1 MTTRRSYRNAF
12 LEDGFVHLPNVF
24 DARTVDL
31 ALRCWQWSIENAGP
45 SSSRVLPD
53 SLVFT
58 DDLSTARTVPTDSDG
73 FFYQDV
79 SNPASEPIYEPLL
92 TSPAIANVL
101 TSLLDRGPAWYIGEQ
116 VFLKEGNSPDTA
128 WHQDTGDFMA
138 RGDELIA
145 LWIPL
150 DTLDADTSL
159 GLVRGSHKGPVYS
172 SIYGAYKADPIPDVD
187 ARPDEFE
194 VVSFACEP
202 GDVVA
207 FHMNCLHGRG
217 KTRPGQRRRS
227 LALRFFGEKTFHD
240 TRMNP
245 RDPRNGKPYARDQR
259 RQVLPVSALTG

>member
-1 MTTRRSYRNAF
+1 MTPRRSYRNAF

-159 GLVRGSHKGPVYS
+159 GLVRGSY
-172 SIYGAYKADPIPDVD
+172 
-187 ARPDEFE
+187 
-194 VVSFACEP
+194 
-202 GDVVA
+202 
-207 FHMNCLHGRG
+207 
-217 KTRPGQRRRS
+217 
-227 LALRFFGEKTFHD
+227 
-240 TRMNP
+240 
-245 RDPRNGKPYARDQR
+245 
-259 RQVLPVSALTG
+259 